1 MILYP
6 RIRTAYANMQSSSQ
20 NGILV
25 EVSVD
30 EVDFF
35 SQGSSGFS
43 MAEIGS
49 FTSELCLLDLP

>member
-1 MILYP
+1 
-6 RIRTAYANMQSSSQ
+6 MQSSSQ